1 MTTFRGVE
9 VSSFRN
15 LLLQGSVYI
24 REQLVGFI
32 VPHKQ
37 GNTSHH
43 FFNKT
48 SQHTEVTG
56 WENRRRTRE
65 VGSGIQ
71 WA

>member
-1 MTTFRGVE
+1 MTTFRGVD
-9 VSSFRN
+9 VSSFRY
-15 LLLQGSVYI
+15 LLLQESVYI
-24 REQLVGFI
+24 REQLVRFI
-32 VPHKQ
+32 IPHKQ

-56 WENRRRTRE
+56 WENRRRNRE
-65 VGSGIQ
+65 VGRGIH